1 MQTGPLVSVIA
12 TCYNHERYVEECLE
26 SIRNQTYENVQLI
39 IVDDCST
46 DRSVRVIRSWL
57 ARTGTPATLIT
68 HRVNRGICRSRND
81 AHRRA
86 RGRYLSMIAT
96 DDTWVPDK
104 LAIQVPMM
112 ESLPADVAVLY
123 GDATTMDENSATRPE
138 MVIDLYGY
146 LDSFPDGW
154 VFDHLLRG
162 NFVTSLTALVRRR
175 CIDAVGGYDEALIYE
190 DWDLWLRLSRRYR
203 FVFAP
208 QVFGRYRI
216 LENSLVHALHGERR
230 LDFFESSLRI
240 ARKNAGV
247 SEASDAR
254 LRFRM
259 NELGYALG
267 ALEHPGLV
275 RLFDRLDRRPAWW
288 VVWRGACVGPL
299 GRVGARL
306 QPAVRLARR
315 AAVGLKPVR
324 SHRR

>member
-1 MQTGPLVSVIA
+1 MIA

-39 IVDDCST
+39 VVDDCST
-46 DRSVRVIRSWL
+46 DRSVKVIRSWL
-57 ARTGTPATLIT
+57 ARTGTPCTLIT

-86 RGRYLSMIAT
+86 RGRYVSMIAT

-154 VFDHLLRG
+154 VFDDLLRG

-190 DWDLWLRLSRRYR
+190 DWDLWLSLSRRYR
-203 FVFAP
+203 FVFTP

-216 LENSLVHALHGERR
+216 LENSLVHVLHGERR
-230 LDFFESSLRI
+230 LEFFESSLRI

-247 SEASDAR
+247 SEASDDAPALPDERAGLRAR
-254 LRFRM
+254 AARAPRARASL
-259 NELGYALG
+259 
-267 ALEHPGLV
+267 
-275 RLFDRLDRRPAWW
+275 RPARPAAA
-288 VVWRGACVGPL
+288 VVGCLAWRLPGPAGPSRGQASAGRPSRPACRGRSEARQVGP
-299 GRVGARL
+299 
-306 QPAVRLARR
+306 AVTTATPL
-315 AAVGLKPVR
+315 
-324 SHRR
+324 

>member
-46 DRSVRVIRSWL
+46 DRSVKVIRSWL

-154 VFDHLLRG
+154 VFDDLLRG

-190 DWDLWLRLSRRYR
+190 DWDLWLSTQ
-203 FVFAP
+203 P
-208 QVFGRYRI
+208 
-216 LENSLVHALHGERR
+216 SLPV
-230 LDFFESSLRI
+230 
-240 ARKNAGV
+240 
-247 SEASDAR
+247 R
-254 LRFRM
+254 LRS
-259 NELGYALG
+259 A
-267 ALEHPGLV
+267 GLRAV
-275 RLFDRLDRRPAWW
+275 PHTREFPRPRA
-288 VVWRGACVGPL
+288 
-299 GRVGARL
+299 
-306 QPAVRLARR
+306 ARR
-315 AAVGLKPVR
+315 APARVLRVQPAHRPQERRRERGVGRAPALPDERAGLRARGSSSTPGSCVSSTGSTGGRRGGLPGVAPAWARWAESGPGFSRPSVSPGVPR
-324 SHRR
+324 SV